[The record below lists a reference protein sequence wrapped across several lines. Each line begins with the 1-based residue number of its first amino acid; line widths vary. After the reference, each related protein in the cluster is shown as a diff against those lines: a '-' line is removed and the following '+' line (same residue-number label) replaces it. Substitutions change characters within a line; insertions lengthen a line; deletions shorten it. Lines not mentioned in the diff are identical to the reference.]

1 MILGYVLKKYCLNF
15 LLVGF
20 VSLGL
25 SSVALADDDGDE
37 HEGFF
42 GLFSQNSVPI
52 PQNKLYQEACASCHM
67 AFQPNLLPSA
77 SWEKVMAPKALEDHF
92 GDNAE
97 VNEQDRL
104 SILAY
109 LKTYAADN
117 EGRRLLRFSK
127 DESPLRITEL
137 RYFKREHN
145 EVPRRMIQD
154 NPKVRSLSN
163 CSACHTGAERGN
175 YGERGIRIPGY
186 GYWED

>member
-1 MILGYVLKKYCLNF
+1 MKKYYLNF
-15 LLVGF
+15 LLVGL
-20 VSLGL
+20 VSLSL
-25 SSVALADDDGDE
+25 SSLAIADDDEDE

-42 GLFSQNSVPI
+42 SRFSQSSVTI
-52 PQNKLYQEACASCHM
+52 PQNKLYQSDCASCHM
-67 AFQPNLLPSA
+67 AYQPNLLPSA
-77 SWEKVMAPKALEDHF
+77 SWEKLMAPKALEDHF

-104 SILAY
+104 SILVY

-117 EGRRLLRFSK
+117 KGKRLLRFSK
-127 DESPLRITEL
+127 GESPLRITEL

-145 EVPRRMIQD
+145 EIPKRMVQG

-163 CSACHTGAERGN
+163 CAACHTGAERGN

>member
-1 MILGYVLKKYCLNF
+1 MKNKYTMSVFAVLVTF
-15 LLVGF
+15 SMSQPVF
-20 VSLGL
+20 
-25 SSVALADDDGDE
+25 ADDDDE

-42 GLFSQNSVPI
+42 SRFSKSSVSI
-52 PQNKLYQEACASCHM
+52 PQNKLYQESCASCHM
-67 AFQPNLLPSA
+67 GFQPNLLPSA
-77 SWEKVMAPKALEDHF
+77 SWEKMMSPKALEDHF

-97 VNEQDRL
+97 VDEQDRL
-104 SILAY
+104 SILVY

-117 EGRRLLRFSK
+117 KGKRLLRFGK
-127 DESPLRITEL
+127 GEAPLRITEL

-145 EVPRRMIQD
+145 EMPARMVQG

-163 CSACHTGAERGN
+163 CMACHTGAERGN

>member
-1 MILGYVLKKYCLNF
+1 MKKHYLNCL
-15 LLVGF
+15 LIGF
-20 VSLGL
+20 VSLSL
-25 SSVALADDDGDE
+25 SSVAIADDDGDE

-42 GLFSQNSVPI
+42 SRFSQSNVKVP
-52 PQNKLYQEACASCHM
+52 QSKLYQSDCASCHM
-67 AFQPNLLPSA
+67 AYQPNLLPSA

-97 VNEQDRL
+97 INEQDRL

-117 EGRRLLRFSK
+117 KGKRLLRFNRG
-127 DESPLRITEL
+127 EAPLRVTEL

-145 EVPRRMIQD
+145 EIPKRMVQD

-163 CSACHTGAERGN
+163 CLACHTGAERGN
-175 YGERGIRIPGY
+175 YGERGIRISGY